1 MCIRDRDLFDRELQ
15 VTCIAWADQLAAAA
29 SLAMGETNEAT
40 PVVVIKGLETPS
52 SEESI
57 QDLIRPKK
65 EDLFR

>member
-1 MCIRDRDLFDRELQ
+1 LQ

-29 SLAMGETNEAT
+29 SLVMGETNEAT
-40 PVVVIKGLETPS
+40 PVVLIQGLNIDSTED
-52 SEESI
+52 SI